1 MDSIILLLVL
11 PFFDGLNLLKEV
23 GVSVIFVLD
32 VLERFTPDLSGFF
45 KLTTRLEPT
54 VLERMLTVSIFS
66 SLIPFLCVWNWNW
79 RFYVEVGITI
89 ERCVMNQDLNDESL
103 INQGS

>member
-23 GVSVIFVLD
+23 GVSVIFVLH
-32 VLERFTPDLSGFF
+32 VLERFTPDLSRFF

-66 SLIPFLCVWNWNW
+66 SLIPFLCV
-79 RFYVEVGITI
+79 
-89 ERCVMNQDLNDESL
+89 
-103 INQGS
+103 